1 MWARTDC
8 GVTARVSIICEEVP
22 LMHFTGRTWR
32 PHYEAH
38 SVIIQAASGCT
49 WQKCRFCSLYRGESF
64 HMSPLDDF
72 EEDLAE
78 IKRYQPNARRIFWTG
93 ANPFAMSYE
102 NLKLRALTVRD
113 YLIKCRT
120 MAMFASIRDIMDKEV
135 WQLKKL
141 RAMGINGLSIG
152 TESGDDDTLTLAGKG
167 YTAADILEQCRKLD
181 EAGIEYYFVYMTGL
195 AGKGNGYR
203 NAVNSARLFSRL
215 NPYFISVD
223 SLTLFPGTKLYHMA
237 RESSFLPAGEKERL
251 EELQVFI
258 QNLQL
263 RTHLFADS
271 VSNFYP
277 VTAYLPKE
285 RESVIHELQ
294 YIMDTVNEDEMVE
307 YRRNLKSL
315 ERV

>member
-1 MWARTDC
+1 
-8 GVTARVSIICEEVP
+8 
-22 LMHFTGRTWR
+22 MHFTGRTWR
-32 PHYEAH
+32 PPYEAR
-38 SVIIQAASGCT
+38 SVIIQATSGCT
-49 WQKCRFCSLYRGESF
+49 YRKCRFCSLYKDECFR
-64 HMSPLDDF
+64 MSPLEEF

-78 IKRYQPNARRIFWTG
+78 IKRYQPCARRIFWTG

-113 YLIKCRT
+113 YLIKCQT

-152 TESGDDDTLTLAGKG
+152 TESGDDETLTLARKG

-195 AGKGNGYR
+195 AGTGAGWR
-203 NAVNSARLFSRL
+203 NAVKSAELFSRL

-223 SLTLFPGTKLYHMA
+223 SLTLFPDTELYRMA
-237 RESSFLPAGEKERL
+237 QAGQFMPAGEKERL
-251 EELQVFI
+251 KELQTFI
-258 QNLQL
+258 QNLQI
-263 RTHLFADS
+263 RTHLFANS

-285 RESVIHELQ
+285 RDAVVSELQ
-294 YIMDTVNEDEMVE
+294 YIADTVEEGEMAA
-307 YRRNLKSL
+307 YRRELKGL
-315 ERV
+315 G

>member
-1 MWARTDC
+1 M
-8 GVTARVSIICEEVP
+8 
-22 LMHFTGRTWR
+22 
-32 PHYEAH
+32 
-38 SVIIQAASGCT
+38 
-49 WQKCRFCSLYRGESF
+49 
-64 HMSPLDDF
+64 
-72 EEDLAE
+72 
-78 IKRYQPNARRIFWTG
+78 
-93 ANPFAMSYE
+93 
-102 NLKLRALTVRD
+102 
-113 YLIKCRT
+113 
-120 MAMFASIRDIMDKEV
+120 
-135 WQLKKL
+135 
-141 RAMGINGLSIG
+141 
-152 TESGDDDTLTLAGKG
+152 
-167 YTAADILEQCRKLD
+167 D

-258 QNLQL
+258 RNLQL

>member
-1 MWARTDC
+1 
-8 GVTARVSIICEEVP
+8 
-22 LMHFTGRTWR
+22 MHFTGRTWR
-32 PHYEAH
+32 PPYEAH
-38 SVIIQAASGCT
+38 SVIIQATAGCT
-49 WQKCRFCSLYRGESF
+49 YHKCRFCNLYLDECF
-64 HMSPLDDF
+64 CMSPLEEF

-78 IKRYQPNARRIFWTG
+78 IKNYQPYARRIFWTG

-113 YLIKCRT
+113 YLIKCQT

-152 TESGDDDTLTLAGKG
+152 TESGDDETLSLAGKR

-195 AGKGNGYR
+195 AGKGAGWR
-203 NAVNSARLFSRL
+203 NAVNSAELFSRL

-223 SLTLFPGTKLYHMA
+223 SLILFPDTELYRMA
-237 RESSFLPAGEKERL
+237 QAGQFVPAGERERL
-251 EELQVFI
+251 RELQTFVEH
-258 QNLQL
+258 LQI
-263 RTHLFADS
+263 RTHLFANS

-285 RESVIHELQ
+285 REAVVSELQ
-294 YIMDTVNEDEMVE
+294 YILDTVGEQEMAN
-307 YRRNLKSL
+307 YRRELKGL
-315 ERV
+315 G